1 MKKHRHFVAKV
12 LFWIAMILSAA
23 ILLLTVSKSFTP
35 NIADLYLSRSS
46 SFELP
51 ALEGLSPDSLLNSG
65 TARELDALPGIGAV
79 LSARII
85 ETRERDG
92 LYYYPEDIMTVS
104 GIGEKRFAD
113 IMHYIEAQQTTAT
126 DLLAPP

>member
-1 MKKHRHFVAKV
+1 
-12 LFWIAMILSAA
+12 MILSAA

-46 SFELP
+46 SFKLP

-65 TARELDALPGIGAV
+65 TARELDSLPGIGAV